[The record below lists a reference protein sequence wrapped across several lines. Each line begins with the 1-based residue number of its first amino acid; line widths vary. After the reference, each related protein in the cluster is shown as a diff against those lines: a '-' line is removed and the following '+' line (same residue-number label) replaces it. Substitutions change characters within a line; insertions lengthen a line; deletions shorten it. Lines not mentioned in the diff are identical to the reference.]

1 MISEDPDIM
10 AILRSGYHRNKK
22 VPKTNTNSWK
32 LEWFFTYCLKIIIGE
47 KSPNKLKAKG
57 LLDRT
62 LLLSAFPGDTELD
75 IKEVTNPEETA
86 PHLEKALAELL
97 DFRKLMLVYR
107 LIHFDDPI
115 PDLDVGVRRRN
126 KELCKP
132 YLRLF
137 YGSDS
142 QKEVEQTF
150 QIFLDAKNTKKST
163 SLEAML
169 VPVIVDLIEE
179 KGNEVFS
186 SEIWDYVKGHLEG
199 ETNPYDPNEYHIS
212 DFTLYR
218 STITKILEDKFGAE
232 SKHTNKGNRT
242 ILNIDKLRKLER
254 SYNTE
259 VLIRT
264 R

>member
-1 MISEDPDIM
+1 
-10 AILRSGYHRNKK
+10 
-22 VPKTNTNSWK
+22 
-32 LEWFFTYCLKIIIGE
+32 
-47 KSPNKLKAKG
+47 
-57 LLDRT
+57 
-62 LLLSAFPGDTELD
+62 
-75 IKEVTNPEETA
+75 
-86 PHLEKALAELL
+86 
-97 DFRKLMLVYR
+97 MLVYR

-137 YGSDS
+137 YGSQS
-142 QKEVEQTF
+142 QKEIEQTF

-169 VPVIVDLIEE
+169 VPVIFELVEE

-199 ETNPYDPNEYHIS
+199 EPNPHDTNEYHIS

-232 SKHTNKGNRT
+232 S
-242 ILNIDKLRKLER
+242 
-254 SYNTE
+254 
-259 VLIRT
+259 
-264 R
+264 